1 MQRRQGLVTTEK
13 FFPSLQPKGGKP
25 TAAMVQYNTAAGAKI
40 FVAKNACAVVK
51 CVACNKPS
59 VVCVEKTLHSTLRP
73 QLRRLL
79 EGGGIE
85 FSCGVALDI
94 PADSVLA
101 GKVSGH
107 TRARSARG
115 CRIGTDMHSR
125 CSWLPDLHC
134 RRRRCCCCLEG
145 CWLRLAVSHTHPH
158 AHARVHS
165 QTRARKYA
173 RGFCCSL
180 QSRFIGCGRGRPQLQ

>member
-1 MQRRQGLVTTEK
+1 MQQQQGLVTTEK

-25 TAAMVQYNTAAGAKI
+25 TVAMVQYNTAAGVKI
-40 FVAKNACAVVK
+40 FVAKNACAVVN

-59 VVCVEKTLHSTLRP
+59 VVCVEKTLHSALRP

-94 PADSVLA
+94 PADSVVA
-101 GKVSGH
+101 GKVSVTH
-107 TRARSARG
+107 ALAVLVAVVF
-115 CRIGTDMHSR
+115 GTDMRSR

-134 RRRRCCCCLEG
+134 RRCCCLKG
-145 CWLRLAVSHTHPH
+145 CWLRLAGS
-158 AHARVHS
+158 HARIHTL
-165 QTRARKYA
+165 TRACSHKRA
-173 RGFCCSL
+173 RAYTHVMVVVRCDRVL
-180 QSRFIGCGRGRPQLQ
+180 